1 MVASVQLLVASA
13 FFTLLSASYQ
23 QHQEATVEPN
33 ITSYLSESPPFLGAD
48 VATSIPLSFSNGSI
62 SLWLFGDTITGS
74 WEGGHRTIAVMP
86 RNSVGLFHTIK
97 GVPQSSFSHFIRY
110 ASDPST
116 LKHVGFWS
124 PDDASHWLCS
134 MTNISV
140 TLQLCIIAYF
150 AKQLQTYGNNAS
162 RRYWPTAGLE
172 LLGDVFVLA
181 MNMMDFGGGLFPFAL
196 SSQSFRILPHA
207 RAHAR
212 LQALMSFVCQF
223 RRPRILCNGVH

>member
-13 FFTLLSASYQ
+13 FLTLLSASHQ
-23 QHQEATVEPN
+23 QHQKATVEPN

-74 WEGGHRTIAVMP
+74 WEGGHRTIAAMP

-124 PDDASHWLCS
+124 PEDASHWLCS
-134 MTNISV
+134 ITNISV
-140 TLQLCIIAYF
+140 TLRLRIIARF
-150 AKQLQTYGNNAS
+150 AKQLQTYGNNALC
-162 RRYWPTAGLE
+162 RYWPTAGLE
-172 LLGDVFVLA
+172 LHGDVFVLA

-207 RAHAR
+207 RAHVR
-212 LQALMSFVCQF
+212 LQALMSFVCPC
-223 RRPRILCNGVH
+223 R